1 MKIET
6 SMDWN
11 KVSSELSRQ
20 LGTLPYNPDLR
31 KLQFNINRLVSEL
44 SVLEVEARR
53 TKKPQL
59 TEPLLNQI
67 NEAIN
72 RLEKLIIIA
81 TLIS

>member
-11 KVSSELSRQ
+11 TVSRELSRQ
-20 LGTLPYNPDLR
+20 LGALPFNPDLR
-31 KLQFNINRLVSEL
+31 KLQLNINRLVSEL

-53 TKKPQL
+53 TKKPTL

-67 NEAIN
+67 NEAID

-81 TLIS
+81 TLMS